1 MKSQKIVFFKNCI
14 LVKGHKR
21 ATLNDLQRKETFHI
35 SMEFY
40 DFCKEI
46 EGMDIDNFNKK
57 FKGSKKMDYYEFLV
71 ENEIVTVTDLPEL
84 FPPLST
90 EFNIPFDVSNG
101 IIDISENYEFALM
114 FANQIILNELNTNA
128 LQIRVFSKINYF
140 KLNKLIDSLSS
151 WVYSLHLVLPYENS
165 MDELIKISK
174 RNANIE
180 EIIVYRSP
188 KDDEFFIKENLFG
201 KIKFTEQ
208 NLNSENDCGNSISK
222 YFTTNI
228 KFFNESLH
236 YNNCL
241 NKKLCL
247 DKNGFIK
254 NCPSMNKNFGHILDV
269 NLATILN
276 DLDFKYL
283 WSINKDKIND
293 CKVCEFRY
301 VCFDCRAFTIEN
313 NIYSKPRKCNYNPYE
328 GSFS

>member
-1 MKSQKIVFFKNCI
+1 M
-14 LVKGHKR
+14 H
-21 ATLNDLQRKETFHI
+21 
-35 SMEFY
+35 
-40 DFCKEI
+40 
-46 EGMDIDNFNKK
+46 
-57 FKGSKKMDYYEFLV
+57 
-71 ENEIVTVTDLPEL
+71 
-84 FPPLST
+84 
-90 EFNIPFDVSNG
+90 
-101 IIDISENYEFALM
+101 
-114 FANQIILNELNTNA
+114 A
-128 LQIRVFSKINYF
+128 LQIRVFSKINYY

-151 WVYSLHLVLPYENS
+151 WVYSLHLVLPYENC
-165 MDELIKISK
+165 MDKLIKISK

-236 YNNCL
+236 HNNCL

-247 DKNGFIK
+247 DKNVFIK
-254 NCPSMNKNFGHILDV
+254 NCPSINKNFGHILDV

-328 GSFS
+328 GSFI